1 MELRDIEIFLTLAE
15 ELHFGRTAERLH
27 VSPARVSQAIKKQER
42 VIGASLFERTSR
54 SVRLTPVG
62 ERLRD
67 ELAAGYRQIQEA
79 ISGAAA
85 AARGVSG
92 VVRIGFSSPWCGD
105 LVVKAADVFRQR
117 HPLCEVQIIERW
129 MADRFGPLRTRE
141 LDLQLA
147 ELPAEEPDIA
157 VGPILFRE
165 PRALMMSV
173 DHPLARNE
181 TVSIED
187 YGDCVVIGIVALP
200 DYFREFHLPLRTPAG
215 RPIAR
220 GPLAV
225 SFQESQSLI
234 GAGKGVQP
242 SSMRAALYHA
252 RPDIV
257 FVPFR
262 DAPTVDYGVTRL
274 TEGDSAK
281 TRAFTQ
287 ALLDVA
293 DGE

>member
-1 MELRDIEIFLTLAE
+1 MELRDIEIFLALAE
-15 ELHFGRTAERLH
+15 ELHFGRTAELLH

-42 VIGASLFERTSR
+42 AIGAELFVRTSR
-54 SVRLTPVG
+54 NVRLTPVG

-79 ISGAAA
+79 IAGAAA
-85 AARGVSG
+85 AARCVSG
-92 VVRIGFSSPWCGD
+92 VVRIGFASPWCGD

-117 HPLCEVQIIERW
+117 HPACEVQIIERLL
-129 MADRFGPLRTRE
+129 ADRFGPLRTRE
-141 LDLQLA
+141 LDLQLT
-147 ELPAEEPDIA
+147 ELPAEEPDIV

-173 DHPLARNE
+173 DHPLARNQ

-187 YGDCVVIGIVALP
+187 YGDCVVIGVASVP
-200 DYFREFHLPLRTPAG
+200 DYFRDFHLPLRTPSG
-215 RPIAR
+215 RPITHGR
-220 GPLAV
+220 LAA
-225 SFQESQSLI
+225 SFQEAQSLI
-234 GAGKGVQP
+234 GADKGVQP
-242 SSMRAALYHA
+242 STVRAALYHA

-262 DAPTVDYGVTRL
+262 DAPTVDYGVTWL
-274 TEGDSAK
+274 TDGDSVK
-281 TRAFTQ
+281 IHAFTQ

-293 DGE
+293 SGK

>member
-187 YGDCVVIGIVALP
+187 YGDCVVIGIVSLP
-200 DYFREFHLPLRTPAG
+200 DYFREFHLPLRTPSG

>member
-1 MELRDIEIFLTLAE
+1 MELRDIEIFLALAE
-15 ELHFGRTAERLH
+15 ELHFGRTAEQLH

-42 VIGASLFERTSR
+42 EIGAELFVRTSR
-54 SVRLTPVG
+54 NVRLTPVG
-62 ERLRD
+62 ERLRND
-67 ELAAGYRQIQEA
+67 LASGYRQIQEA

-85 AARGVSG
+85 AAQGVSG

-117 HPLCEVQIIERW
+117 HPLCEVQIIERL

-187 YGDCVVIGIVALP
+187 YGDCVVIGIVWLP
-200 DYFREFHLPLRTPAG
+200 DYFREFHLPLRTPSG

-220 GPLAV
+220 GPQAV

-242 SSMRAALYHA
+242 TSMRAALYHA

-257 FVPFR
+257 FVPFH
-262 DAPTVDYGVTRL
+262 DAPTVDYGVTWL
-274 TEGDSAK
+274 TEGDSVK
-281 TRAFTQ
+281 IHAFTR

-293 DGE
+293 SGE